1 MYIFPGRNRVE
12 TISSVSWGHLAH
24 WQSVGGKYLP
34 RASQVSASQTIEANK
49 PGKQKNRLQT
59 WISKGGVRIGSHRMD
74 CDRHSFPEELQGVN
88 LCGNTLENTQKFRS
102 PTPHLNR

>member
-74 CDRHSFPEELQGVN
+74 CDRHSFPAERVKSVDEFKRVN
-88 LCGNTLENTQKFRS
+88 RPCI
-102 PTPHLNR
+102 